1 MTRTRHSQAKDAV
14 NARSNENADVQSV
27 TNHLQTGQKRT
38 LNVHK
43 ESSTTAAA
51 EQGTSDPRRSKRA
64 RITGPT
70 HGHPLQLD
78 LGDGDGEM
86 RGLVEANNNKDKGKR
101 PPPLKRTT
109 SFYPGRETITD
120 TVLSHLPSR
129 IGPGNEHL
137 VDINDGET
145 DIESENDWF
154 TEPPPMEPAGRTSSK
169 ASEAM
174 LVERAI
180 WESSPPDVGSVAAN
194 VASVTASDDVATSQ
208 EDIRGS
214 DAPTDPVI
222 TSGSSEPSFPAE
234 TELLFVSGSNKIM
247 LTVQCLLMRAVFQEA
262 FERIRADMVFKN
274 AFPNIYETIEMIT
287 DSLIKAAES
296 NDRATNIYNR
306 LALDAD
312 YSNNM
317 SRLPRARVPL
327 FRGEVKDHCAAII
340 QAEFLAI
347 WTGLSV
353 IHLVNK
359 ELSNYNYTFPRLNNG
374 NQLNFLPRQT
384 RPYRNIRIINVIR
397 DLYFGGGAHSFVNRF
412 CSQFPVHQGND
423 GVVLREVPIAMVAL
437 VATALYAAIQE
448 WRTGVQ
454 RSVEFSTN
462 AYLDVYNG
470 HVNTFNHIRLN
481 REESFH
487 TMMTDIYRQA

>member
-1 MTRTRHSQAKDAV
+1 MHADLSDAGT
-14 NARSNENADVQSV
+14 A
-27 TNHLQTGQKRT
+27 GQKRT

-51 EQGTSDPRRSKRA
+51 EQGTSNPRRSKRA

-222 TSGSSEPSFPAE
+222 TSGSSEPSFPSE

-247 LTVQCLLMRAVFQEA
+247 LTVQRPLMRAVFQEA

-274 AFPNIYETIEMIT
+274 VFPNICETIEMIT
-287 DSLIKAAES
+287 DSLMK
-296 NDRATNIYNR
+296 
-306 LALDAD
+306 
-312 YSNNM
+312 
-317 SRLPRARVPL
+317 PRARIPL
-327 FRGEVKDHCAAII
+327 FRGEVKDRCAAVI

-347 WTGLSV
+347 RTGLSV

-374 NQLNFLPRQT
+374 NQLNFLPRRT

-412 CSQFPVHQGND
+412 RSQFPVHQGND

-462 AYLDVYNG
+462 AYLDIYNG

-487 TMMTDIYRQA
+487 TMMTDIYRQASQGVVGSSAGAIADIELHNLEA

>member
-1 MTRTRHSQAKDAV
+1 LS
-14 NARSNENADVQSV
+14 NAGTA
-27 TNHLQTGQKRT
+27 GQKRT

-51 EQGTSDPRRSKRA
+51 EQGTSDPRQSKRA

-86 RGLVEANNNKDKGKR
+86 QGLVEANNNKDKGKR

-174 LVERAI
+174 LVEHAI

-208 EDIRGS
+208 EDIHGS

-247 LTVQCLLMRAVFQEA
+247 LTVQRPLMRAVFQEA

-274 AFPNIYETIEMIT
+274 VFPNIYETIEMIT
-287 DSLIKAAES
+287 DSLMKAAES

-306 LALDAD
+306 LTLDAD

-327 FRGEVKDHCAAII
+327 FRGEVKDRCAAII

-347 WTGLSV
+347 QTGLSV

-374 NQLNFLPRQT
+374 NQLNFLPRRT
-384 RPYRNIRIINVIR
+384 RPYRNIRIINVIH
-397 DLYFGGGAHSFVNRF
+397 DLYFGGGAHLFVNRF
-412 CSQFPVHQGND
+412 RSQFPVHQGND

-470 HVNTFNHIRLN
+470 H
-481 REESFH
+481 ESFH
-487 TMMTDIYRQA
+487 TMMTDIYRQASQGVVGLSAGAIADIELHNLEA

>member
-1 MTRTRHSQAKDAV
+1 MTRTCRSQAKDAV

-109 SFYPGRETITD
+109 SFYPSRETITD

-247 LTVQCLLMRAVFQEA
+247 LTVQRLLMRAVFQEA

-274 AFPNIYETIEMIT
+274 VFPNIYETIEMIT
-287 DSLIKAAES
+287 DSLMKAAES

-317 SRLPRARVPL
+317 SRLV
-327 FRGEVKDHCAAII
+327 
-340 QAEFLAI
+340 
-347 WTGLSV
+347 
-353 IHLVNK
+353 
-359 ELSNYNYTFPRLNNG
+359 
-374 NQLNFLPRQT
+374 
-384 RPYRNIRIINVIR
+384 
-397 DLYFGGGAHSFVNRF
+397 
-412 CSQFPVHQGND
+412 
-423 GVVLREVPIAMVAL
+423 
-437 VATALYAAIQE
+437 
-448 WRTGVQ
+448 
-454 RSVEFSTN
+454 
-462 AYLDVYNG
+462 
-470 HVNTFNHIRLN
+470 
-481 REESFH
+481 
-487 TMMTDIYRQA
+487 

>member
-1 MTRTRHSQAKDAV
+1 MFMLQQRKRGHLSDAGT
-14 NARSNENADVQSV
+14 A
-27 TNHLQTGQKRT
+27 GQKRT

-247 LTVQCLLMRAVFQEA
+247 LTVQRPLMRAVFQEA
-262 FERIRADMVFKN
+262 FERIRADM
-274 AFPNIYETIEMIT
+274 
-287 DSLIKAAES
+287 
-296 NDRATNIYNR
+296 
-306 LALDAD
+306 
-312 YSNNM
+312 
-317 SRLPRARVPL
+317 PRARVPL
-327 FRGEVKDHCAAII
+327 FRGEVKDRCAAII

-347 WTGLSV
+347 RTGLSV

-374 NQLNFLPRQT
+374 NQLNFLPRRT

-397 DLYFGGGAHSFVNRF
+397 DLYFGGGAHSFVNCFR
-412 CSQFPVHQGND
+412 SQFPVHQGND

-481 REESFH
+481 QEESFH
-487 TMMTDIYRQA
+487 TMMTDIYRQASQGVVGSSAGAIADIELHNLEA